1 MNLRRADLNLNNIKS
16 KSVCSVHFEP
26 SAYNCPTDIASSRLL
41 PTAVPTL
48 VECPNPPKP
57 FTSPRPPPKKRK
69 IEHTP
74 VQPVQPEELPT
85 LSPEDSSHTADVQG
99 DKIKELENKLRMQ
112 TEAHKKE
119 IQEYQTKQKRLNRQL
134 KRLKS
139 SNAKISDELKS
150 VYEKLEKARKK
161 ILSSFL
167 INYHPYH
174 PLSY

>member
-57 FTSPRPPPKKRK
+57 FTSPRPPKKRK